1 MGLNLQHAQENKLF
15 HFVDFASKIAML
27 PLISKENIPEPYYI
41 TILNFLYKSIIEALN
56 AIDTDKSE
64 KINSLGSVMI
74 DDISVLLFY
83 GCPSSLVM
91 KFIFWLK
98 RQIYQRNGCL
108 IVLSHGDQPFEEDKE
123 CSSLTHSLLHSC
135 EAWFRV
141 SALPSG
147 LSQDVHGQVI
157 FEYAFLNFLFAYWQ
171 LGSARTFLFF
181 DFILF
186 LHRSLLFKPSRLL
199 STLGLNGL

>member
-1 MGLNLQHAQENKLF
+1 
-15 HFVDFASKIAML
+15 ML

-147 LSQDVHGQVI
+147 LSQDVHGQVTI
-157 FEYAFLNFLFAYWQ
+157 HSGPQWPLNNKFDDIPVQFTTSLPTLHYQ
-171 LGSARTFLFF
+171 LRDNNITFFPKGTSQGVL
-181 DFILF
+181 
-186 LHRSLLFKPSRLL
+186 
-199 STLGLNGL
+199 